1 MRIVKVILLALLAL
15 AVVLAVAFVPL
26 ANIAFTRFE
35 PEVREYLQARY
46 PQLRFA
52 SIELSWQDRRALIS
66 ARDFSSDFDFS
77 ASKITVPIELWQS
90 LRQARLVSGNIEL
103 HEPKLRINIAATS
116 GAASLDLAA
125 LRQMLDAI
133 DGFSW
138 QQAQIELVGEDSNL
152 SLSSSGNFSRQ
163 GSQVALQG
171 NIANDLGQQ
180 ARFRFQGQLD
190 SAHGDLYLSSSNW
203 SMPTDL
209 LPDKL
214 ELSAARWSG
223 EAWLDWRSGSW
234 SAARWRNNFLE
245 LERGSQ
251 RLLLSGGSG
260 AWSLEQ
266 RRLDFDGW
274 WHSRFPRQSG
284 RLLLEYADGV
294 RLSLQQLALSPWLD
308 FIAED
313 RPQLEHLQRLQ
324 VQGVLENLQLRSG
337 DDGGA
342 WQAQLADLSWAPS
355 LDNPSL
361 TAVSAQADGSWQGD
375 DLAGSSYRLQAEFS
389 ALESAL
395 SWPRLFRESLSL
407 AQAQG
412 RLELDGSGKDWDL
425 RLADTKLLDSIGNAL
440 SIDARVANS
449 GAWEL
454 DLSSGGQPLSA
465 AYHAVPDA
473 IAATS
478 PATDWLRGNISDA
491 DIESLRLQ
499 MRQGLSSSASED
511 LRWSLDVNAS
521 AIAGRFAVDWPP
533 FQSEKLQL
541 SASDQGLVVRS
552 PGLVSANLEPTAVE
566 AQLIGDSFQLKALV
580 SADIAGQLAWLQSS
594 PLAERLPQNLSQLD
608 LRGPAL
614 SALNLRLDLTSGVIT
629 EQNSVVRLQ
638 GLSAELPGQLRLE
651 RLQGDLELLPE
662 GWQFE
667 RMTAQLNGSDI
678 AISPSGDKF
687 LVSGNFDP
695 AQLLPANTLAA
706 AAFVGGSSDFQA
718 LLSFADGGIDL
729 AITSSGEGLALTL
742 PPPLAKAADASSAF
756 NLSLTIKP
764 DAYQLGQLQ
773 FHGVNAAWIIPTAE
787 PPSWALAYGAALP
800 PLTPKHA
807 ALSLKLDE
815 LDLQRWAPLAA
826 LLSASST
833 GAEWS
838 PPAIDIDI
846 ARVLYQDYSL
856 RDLRISSGADGAY
869 QISSNKFSAEVAAGS
884 VWAINFARL
893 ELPALGDQ
901 AGSDT
906 TSKPINLSA
915 LLPEFDLQVDELYYK
930 QKLRGSMS
938 ASARKAA
945 DGGYRIAPWR
955 LQHPELNLSID
966 YAQSSVDN
974 IYRNALSLT
983 AQGANINP
991 IADNL
996 SSEQAY
1002 LAGAFTWNGAI
1013 AANAMKGGDGELEF
1027 ALADGVIQ
1035 GERPNAFINFLGLIS
1050 IDKILQRLR
1059 LDFSDIN
1066 AEGVSFSRL
1075 EANMTMAS
1083 GRLSS
1088 SQPLVLIS
1096 SVGNVNLSG
1105 SIDFPAN
1112 YMDQRLQVTLPLSK
1126 SLPIAAIIAGAPQLA
1141 PAFWLVDEF
1150 SAPAINRLTSASYTL
1165 RGNLAEPELVLER
1178 IFNDAVE

>member
-15 AVVLAVAFVPL
+15 AVAFVPL
-26 ANIAFTRFE
+26 ANITFTRFE

-52 SIELSWQDRRALIS
+52 NIELSWQDRRALIS

-103 HEPKLRINIAATS
+103 HEPKLRLNIAATS
-116 GAASLDLAA
+116 GAASFDLAA
-125 LRQMLDAI
+125 LRQMLEAI
-133 DGFSW
+133 GGFAW
-138 QQAQIELVGEDSNL
+138 QQAQIKLVGQDSNL

-171 NIANDLGQQ
+171 NIVNDLGQQ

-190 SAHGDLYLSSSNW
+190 NAHGDLYLSSSNW
-203 SMPTDL
+203 SIPADL
-209 LPDKL
+209 LPDKF

-223 EAWLDWRSGSW
+223 EAWLDWRSGGW

-294 RLSLQQLALSPWLD
+294 RLSLQQLALSPWLE
-308 FIAED
+308 FLAED
-313 RPQLEHLQRLQ
+313 RPQIEYLQRLQ
-324 VQGVLENLQLRSG
+324 VQGILENLQLRSH

-361 TAVSAQADGSWQGD
+361 TAVSAQADGSWQGV
-375 DLAGSSYRLQAEFS
+375 DLASSSYRLQAEFS

-425 RLADTKLLDSIGNAL
+425 RLADIKLLDSSGNAL
-440 SIDARVANS
+440 NIDARVANS

-454 DLSSGGQPLSA
+454 DLSSGGQQLST
-465 AYHAVPDA
+465 AYHVVPDT

-478 PATDWLRGNISDA
+478 PATDWLRANISGA

-499 MRQGLSSSASED
+499 MRQGPSSAASED
-511 LRWSLDVNAS
+511 LRWNLDVNAS
-521 AIAGRFAVDWPP
+521 SVAGHFAADWPAI
-533 FQSEKLQL
+533 QSEKLQL

-552 PGLVSANLEPTAVE
+552 PRLVSANLEPAAVE
-566 AQLIGDSFQLKALV
+566 AQLIGDSLQLKALV
-580 SADIAGQLAWLQSS
+580 SADIAEQLAWLQGS
-594 PLAERLPQNLSQLD
+594 PLAERLPQSLSQLD
-608 LRGPAL
+608 LHGPAL
-614 SALNLRLDLTSGVIT
+614 SALNLRLDLASGAIV
-629 EQNSVVRLQ
+629 EQNSIVRLQ

-667 RMTAQLNGSDI
+667 RFEAQLNGADI
-678 AISPSGDKF
+678 AIYPRNDKF
-687 LVSGNFDP
+687 VVVGNFDP
-695 AQLLPANTLAA
+695 AQLLPAHALAA
-706 AAFVGGSSDFQA
+706 TALIGGSSDFQA
-718 LLSFADGGIDL
+718 LLSFAEGGIDL
-729 AITSSGEGLALTL
+729 AISSSGEGLALTL
-742 PPPLAKAADASSAF
+742 PPPLTKAADASSAF

-773 FHGVNAAWIIPTAE
+773 FHGINAAWIIPATE
-787 PPSWALAYGAALP
+787 PPSWALAYGVALP
-800 PLTPKHA
+800 ELAPGHTA
-807 ALSLKLDE
+807 FSLNLDE
-815 LDLQRWAPLAA
+815 FDLQRWAPLAA
-826 LLSASST
+826 LLSASSAS
-833 GAEWS
+833 AELA
-838 PPAIDIDI
+838 PPVLDIDI
-846 ARVLYQDYSL
+846 ARVLYKDYSL
-856 RDLRISSGADGAY
+856 RDLSVRSGAAGAY
-869 QISSNKFSAEVAAGS
+869 QVSSDKFSAEVTAGS
-884 VWAINFARL
+884 VWAIDFARM
-893 ELPALGDQ
+893 ELPRIGDKPSSET
-901 AGSDT
+901 A
-906 TSKPINLSA
+906 SKPINLTA
-915 LLPEFDLQVDELYYK
+915 LLPEFDLRIDELYYK
-930 QKLRGSMS
+930 QRLRGSMQ
-938 ASARKAA
+938 ASARKTS
-945 DGGYRIAPWR
+945 DGSYRIAPWL

-966 YAQSSVDN
+966 YAQSSTDN
-974 IYRNALSLT
+974 IYRNSLSLT
-983 AQGANINP
+983 AQGDNINP

-1002 LAGAFTWNGAI
+1002 LTSAFNWNGAI
-1013 AANAMKGGDGELEF
+1013 AANAMKGGDGKLEF

-1035 GERPNAFINFLGLIS
+1035 GDRPNAFINFLGLIS

-1059 LDFSDIN
+1059 LDFSDVN
-1066 AEGVSFSRL
+1066 AEGISFSRL

-1083 GRLSS
+1083 GLLSS

-1096 SVGNVNLSG
+1096 SAGNVNLSG
-1105 SIDFPAN
+1105 SINFPAN
-1112 YMDQRLQVTLPLSK
+1112 YIDQRLQVTLPLSK

-1165 RGNLAEPELVLER
+1165 RGDLANPELVLER
-1178 IFNDAVE
+1178 LFNEAIEQ